1 MSGFW
6 LALLAQPLTMETS
19 SVQII
24 ETGDGSH
31 TLLNVTLD
39 ETYHS
44 RHGALRE
51 SEYVFIQQGWHTW
64 LSQHPEATTLRL
76 LEVGMG
82 TGLNVLLTI
91 REALA
96 RPSVTVHYTTL
107 EPFPLSEDTLGALN
121 YLSLLKDDLHPY
133 FTALHQAPWN
143 TPHALLPHF
152 TLNKQSVTLQ
162 DYSPPPEGFDLIYF
176 DAFAPNKQAELWE
189 MPTLQKVVGMMQP
202 SAIFV
207 TYSAKGQLKRD
218 LKTLGLTVET
228 LSGPPGKAEMVRATK
243 QA

>member
-1 MSGFW
+1 MSNNI
-6 LALLAQPLTMETS
+6 
-19 SVQII
+19 QIMK
-24 ETGDGSH
+24 TGDGSH
-31 TLLNVTLD
+31 TLLNVALD

-64 LSQHPEATTLRL
+64 LAQHPEATALRL

-91 REALA
+91 RETLA
-96 RPSVTVHYTTL
+96 RPSVAVHYTTL
-107 EPFPLSEDTLGALN
+107 EPFPLSENTLGALN

-143 TPHALLPHF
+143 TPHVLLPHF
-152 TLNKQSVTLQ
+152 TLNKQLTTLEA
-162 DYSPPPEGFDLIYF
+162 YAPLPEGFDLIYF

-189 MPTLQKVVGMMQP
+189 MPTLQKVVGMMRA

-243 QA
+243 

>member
-1 MSGFW
+1 MSNNI
-6 LALLAQPLTMETS
+6 
-19 SVQII
+19 QIM

-31 TLLNVTLD
+31 TLLNVSLD

-51 SEYVFIQQGWHTW
+51 SEYVFIQQGWHIW
-64 LSQHPEATTLRL
+64 LAQHPGATALRL

-91 REALA
+91 RETLA
-96 RPSVTVHYTTL
+96 RPSVAVHYTTL
-107 EPFPLSEDTLGALN
+107 EPFPLGEDTLAGLN
-121 YLSLLKDDLHPY
+121 YLSMLKDDLHSH
-133 FTALHQAPWN
+133 FTSLHQAPWN

-152 TLNKQSVTLQ
+152 TLNKQLVTLEA
-162 DYSPPPEGFDLIYF
+162 YTPPPEGFDLIYF

-189 MPTLQKVVGMMQP
+189 MPMLQKVVSMMRA

-228 LSGPPGKAEMVRATK
+228 LPGPPGKAEMVRATK
-243 QA
+243 